1 MKVVILM
8 GSLTMGGAERVAT
21 TLAAYLAEHC
31 IETYLVSFDNKE
43 SSYVLSPKVHFI
55 NNKVENIHGKISGI
69 KQRINFMFNTID
81 SIKPDLVFTM
91 FYDINIYALIYK
103 WFGKSKIKLVSSERC
118 NPNESKGLKRIL
130 TKISSCNCDGFI
142 FQTERAK
149 KCYPKKVQNKSVVIH
164 NAIGNPILDK
174 VDPKSIMSENLIT
187 TMGRLE
193 YQKAHDVMIK
203 ACAPVLKLHPEYKLI
218 IYGEGSLRSYLQ
230 NLIDELGMK
239 ENIFLPGNT
248 QYAVSEVAKSQIF
261 LLTSRFEGMPNAL
274 MEAMALGIPCIST
287 DCDMGPSELIKNG
300 INGYL
305 VPVDDIEAITEKLEL
320 LMEDDKL
327 REKISENSKK
337 INDTHSIDKIYSKY
351 LIYFKQIIGGKN
363 ER

>member
-1 MKVVILM
+1 MKIVVLM

-21 TLAAYLAEHC
+21 TLSSYLSENG
-31 IETYLVSFDNKE
+31 IETYLISFDERE
-43 SSYVLSPKVHFI
+43 SSYTLNPKVKFI
-55 NNKVENIHGKISGI
+55 NNKVKKKCGKIAGI
-69 KQRINFMFNTID
+69 KQRVSFMFNTLY

-91 FYDINIYALIYK
+91 FWDINIYALMYK

-118 NPNESKGLKRIL
+118 NPNKVKGIKKIL
-130 TKISSCNCDGFI
+130 SKISSRNCDGFI

-149 KCYPKKVQNKSVVIH
+149 ECYSKKVQAKSIVIH

-203 ACAPVLKLHPEYKLI
+203 ACAPILREHPEYKLI
-218 IYGEGSLRSYLQ
+218 IYGEGTLRNDLE
-230 NLIDELGMK
+230 NLIDTLKMK
-239 ENIFLPGNT
+239 NQIFLPGNT
-248 QYAVSEVAKSQIF
+248 QYAIFEVAKSQLF

-287 DCDMGPSELIKNG
+287 NCDMGPAELIEDG

-305 VPVDDIEAITEKLEL
+305 VPVDDVESITQKIRNLISNAEL
-320 LMEDDKL
+320 RKQ
-327 REKISENSKK
+327 ISKNSKK
-337 INDTHSIDKIYSKY
+337 INTTHSTEKIYNQY
-351 LIYFKQIIGGKN
+351 IEYFKKIIGGKN
-363 ER
+363 

>member
-43 SSYVLSPKVHFI
+43 SSYVLSPKVNFI

-91 FYDINIYALIYK
+91 FYHINIYALIYK

-149 KCYPKKVQNKSVVIH
+149 KCYPKKVQDKSVVIH
-164 NAIGNPILDK
+164 NAIGNPLFKKIDENK
-174 VDPKSIMSENLIT
+174 IMTEKTIT
-187 TMGRLE
+187 SMGRLE

-203 ACAPVLKLHPEYKLI
+203 SCAPVLKKHPEYKLV
-218 IYGEGSLRSYLQ
+218 IYGEGSLRPYLEDLINKLDMQ
-230 NLIDELGMK
+230 N
-239 ENIFLPGNT
+239 NVFLPGNT
-248 QYAVSEVAKSQIF
+248 ESALLEVAKSQVF

-274 MEAMALGIPCIST
+274 MEAMACGVPSIST
-287 DCDMGPSELIKNG
+287 DCDMGPAELISDG
-300 INGYL
+300 ENGYL
-305 VPVDDIEAITEKLEL
+305 VPVDDVDAITQKLEL
-320 LMEDDKL
+320 LIDDERL
-327 REKISENSKK
+327 RKQISNNSRKIVEE
-337 INDTHSIDKIYSKY
+337 HSVQKIYREY
-351 LIYFKQIIGGKN
+351 LDYFLRIVN
-363 ER
+363 NS